1 MGVSVLSEPLIFG
14 HESLSREQL
23 LLDRGLHYGDGLFET
38 IAVVAG
44 QMPLLERHLKRLEMD
59 CQRLMGHFPQV
70 DVQRRLA
77 QVHDA
82 LKPLSQ
88 PLVVKLLIT
97 RGVSGRGY
105 GYSNET
111 PLRVLAFVYPYEP
124 PTLHQ
129 RLVGLKVIDCSHHLA
144 DRGMLGSIKH
154 CNRLDQVY
162 ARAEVQRHKA
172 DEGLMYSDA
181 GQLIEATS
189 ANVAV
194 KIHGKWL
201 TPELSHIGIAGVARQ
216 WMIEQGILTVANI
229 SRGSLSQATGM
240 AIFNSVQGVMPVSVL
255 ANKVFVDTP
264 QIVLNELSH
273 GLPSHLRGQW

>member
-1 MGVSVLSEPLIFG
+1 MLSEPLIFG
-14 HESLSREQL
+14 HESLSREQI

-44 QMPLLERHLKRLEMD
+44 QMPLLNRHLQRLSFD
-59 CQRLMGHFPQV
+59 CQRLMGHFPQ
-70 DVQRRLA
+70 DEVQRRLV
-77 QVHDA
+77 QVNEA
-82 LKPLSQ
+82 LQSLSQ

-105 GYSNET
+105 GFANDT
-111 PLRVLAFVYPYEP
+111 PLRVLAFLYPYEP
-124 PTLHQ
+124 PSTAK
-129 RLVGLKVIDCSHHLA
+129 RLAGLKLIECSHHLA

-172 DEGLMYSDA
+172 DEGLMYSES
-181 GQLIEATS
+181 GHLIEATS

-194 KIHGKWL
+194 KLHGKWL
-201 TPELSHIGIAGVARQ
+201 TPELAHIGIAGVARQ

-229 SRGSLSQATGM
+229 SRVSLVQVTGM
-240 AIFNSVQGVMPVSVL
+240 AIFNSVHGVMPVSVL
-255 ANKVFVDTP
+255 SDKLFSDAPEV
-264 QIVLNELSH
+264 VLNELCQ
-273 GLPSHLRGQW
+273 GLPTHLRGEW